1 MNQNL
6 HVIRRVTAEAMQ
18 TDGQLLD
25 AYSDRRDGAAFAE
38 LVRRHGPMVWGVC
51 RRMLPNR
58 QDAEDAFQ
66 ATFLVLVRKSASVR
80 PAERVGNWLH
90 GVAVRAAQKAA
101 VAARRRERSVEGVAD
116 PAIVESGAWR
126 DVLPILDE
134 ELSLLPDRYR
144 SVIVLC
150 DLEQMT
156 RTAAARRL
164 GVPEGTVAGWLAR
177 ARALLGKRLARRGVG
192 APALAAL
199 ISERVVSALVPAPVI
214 RTTIEDANRAAPT
227 PVGVATLTEGVIRTM
242 FLKKIRSAAIAVLVG
257 LGAVASGAV
266 LLTRPTV
273 AAQPARTEAT
283 GATALVKPVERP
295 AANPPENCVHV
306 DRGLEPSAARYRALF
321 ERTLYVLVEHFG
333 QITSANAYEG
343 RIETRQP
350 FGNRTAVVAIR
361 AAEEGGGYLVEVRI
375 LHEAGGGKP
384 TGRDVDLERV
394 ILRQLAPQTEI
405 RSGDRAVPTARTG
418 ATSSSSQQQ
427 IEARPDPTT
436 PRAQKPVE
444 SKDDQVRRLQKE
456 VDELRER
463 VRALERRLSN
473 RENGASPP
481 AKDGR

>member
-6 HVIRRVTAEAMQ
+6 HPIRWATAEAMQ
-18 TDGQLLD
+18 TDGQLLE

-101 VAARRRERSVEGVAD
+101 AAARRRERSVEDVAD
-116 PAIVESGAWR
+116 PAVVESGSWR

-134 ELSLLPDRYR
+134 ELRLLPDKYR

-156 RTAAARRL
+156 RAAAARQL

-192 APALAAL
+192 TPALAAL
-199 ISERVVSALVPAPVI
+199 ISERVVSAVVPASVV
-214 RTTIEDANRAAPT
+214 RATIEAANQARQA
-227 PVGVATLTEGVIRTM
+227 PVGVATLTEGVIRAM
-242 FLKKIRSAAIAVLVG
+242 LLNKIKGAAIVVLVG
-257 LGAVASGAV
+257 FGVMASGAA
-266 LLTRPTV
+266 LLTRTTA
-273 AAQPARTEAT
+273 AAQPAHTETT
-283 GATALVKPVERP
+283 GPEKGVERP
-295 AANPPENCVHV
+295 ASSPTVGYV
-306 DRGLEPSAARYRALF
+306 RSDRRPEPSAARYKALF
-321 ERTLYVLVEHFG
+321 E
-333 QITSANAYEG
+333 QILDVVDDYFDQIATPNIYGG
-343 RIETRQP
+343 RIEARQSV
-350 FGNRTAVVAIR
+350 GNRTVVVDIR
-361 AAEEGGGYLVEVRI
+361 TTEKGSYSVSVWV
-375 LHEAGGGKP
+375 LHEATGGKP
-384 TGRDVDLERV
+384 AGRDVELERV
-394 ILRQLAPQTEI
+394 ILRRLDAQTE
-405 RSGDRAVPTARTG
+405 DRPGQSIPSRARE
-418 ATSSSSQQQ
+418 S
-427 IEARPDPTT
+427 
-436 PRAQKPVE
+436 VE
-444 SKDDQVRRLQKE
+444 PEDDHVRRLQKE

-473 RENGASPP
+473 RENSVPPP

>member
-1 MNQNL
+1 MNQHL
-6 HVIRRVTAEAMQ
+6 HAIRRATAEAMQ

-25 AYSDRRDGAAFAE
+25 AYSDHRDGAAFAE

-101 VAARRRERSVEGVAD
+101 VSARRRERSVEGVAD
-116 PAIVESGAWR
+116 PAVVESGAWR

-134 ELSLLPDRYR
+134 ELSLLPDKYR

-177 ARALLGKRLARRGVG
+177 ARALLGNRLARRGVG
-192 APALAAL
+192 TPALAAL
-199 ISERVVSALVPAPVI
+199 ISERVVSALVPAPLV
-214 RTTIEDANRAAPT
+214 RTTIEAANQAGPT
-227 PVGVATLTEGVIRTM
+227 PTGVATLTEGVIRTM
-242 FLKKIRSAAIAVLVG
+242 FLKKIRSAAIAVLVA
-257 LGAVASGAV
+257 LGVVASGAV

-283 GATALVKPVERP
+283 GLVKLVERP
-295 AANPPENCVHV
+295 AANPPENCAHV
-306 DRGLEPSAARYRALF
+306 DRSLEPSAARYRALF
-321 ERTLYVLVEHFG
+321 ERALYVLVEHFG

-343 RIETRQP
+343 RIETRQQ
-350 FGNRTAVVAIR
+350 FGNRTAVVTIR

-375 LHEAGGGKP
+375 LHEVPGVPAFP
-384 TGRDVDLERV
+384 DADLERV
-394 ILRQLAPQTEI
+394 VLRQLAPQTEI
-405 RSGDRAVPTARTG
+405 RSGDRAIPTVRTG
-418 ATSSSSQQQ
+418 ATVSSSPQQ

-436 PRAQKPVE
+436 PRVQKPVE
-444 SKDDQVRRLQKE
+444 SEDDQVRRLQKE

-463 VRALERRLSN
+463 VRALERRPSN
-473 RENGASPP
+473 RENGVSPS

>member
-1 MNQNL
+1 MNHHL
-6 HVIRRVTAEAMQ
+6 HAIRWAAAEAMQ
-18 TDGQLLD
+18 TDGQLLE

-66 ATFLVLVRKSASVR
+66 ATFLVLVRKPASVR

-101 VAARRRERSVEGVAD
+101 AAARRRERSVEGVAD
-116 PAIVESGAWR
+116 PAVVEAGAWR

-150 DLEQMT
+150 DLDQMT
-156 RTAAARRL
+156 RTAAARQL

-192 APALAAL
+192 TPVLAAL
-199 ISERVVSALVPAPVI
+199 ICERVVSAVVPASVV
-214 RTTIEDANRAAPT
+214 RVTIEAANQAGPAAA
-227 PVGVATLTEGVIRTM
+227 GVATLTEGVIRAM
-242 FLKKIRSAAIAVLVG
+242 FLNKIKGAAIAVLVG
-257 LGAVASGAV
+257 FGAMASGAA
-266 LLTRPTV
+266 LLTRPTA

-283 GATALVKPVERP
+283 GPVKPVERP
-295 AANPPENCVHV
+295 AGGTPAYYVHI

-321 ERTLYVLVEHFG
+321 GKTLDVLAQHFEV
-333 QITSANAYEG
+333 ITSADAYSG

-350 FGNRTAVVAIR
+350 LGNRTAVVVIS
-361 AAEEGGGYLVEVRI
+361 AAEEGGGYLVGVRI
-375 LHEAGGGKP
+375 LHEAAGGKP
-384 TGRDVDLERV
+384 AGRDVDLERG
-394 ILRQLAPQTEI
+394 ILRRLAPQTEI
-405 RSGDRAVPTARTG
+405 RSGDQAIPTVRTG
-418 ATSSSSQQQ
+418 VIVRRSPPQP
-427 IEARPDPTT
+427 EARPDQTIPS
-436 PRAQKPVE
+436 RVQKPVE
-444 SKDDQVRRLQKE
+444 PEDDQVRRLQKE

-473 RENGASPP
+473 RENSVPPP

>member
-1 MNQNL
+1 
-6 HVIRRVTAEAMQ
+6 MQ
-18 TDGQLLD
+18 TDGQLLE

-51 RRMLPNR
+51 CRMLPNR

-101 VAARRRERSVEGVAD
+101 AAARRRERSVEGVAD
-116 PAIVESGAWR
+116 PGVVEGGAWC

-156 RTAAARRL
+156 RTAAARQL

-192 APALAAL
+192 IPALAVL
-199 ISERVVSALVPAPVI
+199 ISERVVSAVVPASVVPASVV
-214 RTTIEDANRAAPT
+214 RVTIEAANQAGPAAA
-227 PVGVATLTEGVIRTM
+227 GVATLTEGVIRAM
-242 FLKKIRSAAIAVLVG
+242 FLNKIKGAAIAALVG
-257 LGAVASGAV
+257 LVVMASGAA
-266 LLTRPTV
+266 LLTRPTA

-283 GATALVKPVERP
+283 GPVKPVERP
-295 AANPPENCVHV
+295 AGGTPAYYVHI
-306 DRGLEPSAARYRALF
+306 DGGLEPSAARYRALF
-321 ERTLYVLVEHFG
+321 GKTLDVLAQHFEV
-333 QITSANAYEG
+333 ITSADAYSG
-343 RIETRQP
+343 RIEARQP
-350 FGNRTAVVAIR
+350 LGNRTAVVVIS
-361 AAEEGGGYLVEVRI
+361 AAEEGGGYLVGVRI
-375 LHEAGGGKP
+375 LHEAVGGKP
-384 TGRDVDLERV
+384 AGRDVDLERG
-394 ILRQLAPQTEI
+394 ILRRLAPQTEI
-405 RSGDRAVPTARTG
+405 RSGDQAIPTVRTG
-418 ATSSSSQQQ
+418 TIVSSSPPQT
-427 IEARPDPTT
+427 EARPDQTIPS
-436 PRAQKPVE
+436 RVQKPVE
-444 SKDDQVRRLQKE
+444 PEDDQVRRLQKE

-473 RENGASPP
+473 RENGVPPP

>member
-6 HVIRRVTAEAMQ
+6 HAIRRVTAEAMQ

-25 AYSDRRDGAAFAE
+25 AYSDRRDGSAFAE
-38 LVRRHGPMVWGVC
+38 LVRRHGSMVWGVC

-58 QDAEDAFQ
+58 HDAEDAFQ

-101 VAARRRERSVEGVAD
+101 TAARRRERSVEDVAD
-116 PAIVESGAWR
+116 PAVVESDAWR

-134 ELSLLPDRYR
+134 ELSLLPDKYR

-192 APALAAL
+192 TPALAAL
-199 ISERVVSALVPAPVI
+199 ISERVVSALVPAPLV
-214 RTTIEDANRAAPT
+214 RTTIEAANQAGPT

-242 FLKKIRSAAIAVLVG
+242 FLKKIRSAAIAVLVA
-257 LGAVASGAV
+257 LGVVASGAV
-266 LLTRPTV
+266 LLMRPTV
-273 AAQPARTEAT
+273 AAQPVRTEAT
-283 GATALVKPVERP
+283 GLVKPVERP
-295 AANPPENCVHV
+295 AANLPENCVHV
-306 DRGLEPSAARYRALF
+306 DRGLEPSAARYRAIF

-343 RIETRQP
+343 RIETRQIRIVTAP
-350 FGNRTAVVAIR
+350 QLGNRTAVVTIR
-361 AAEEGGGYLVEVRI
+361 AAEKGGGYSVEVRI
-375 LHEAGGGKP
+375 LHEVPGVPAFP
-384 TGRDVDLERV
+384 DADLERI

-405 RSGDRAVPTARTG
+405 RSGDRAIPTARTG
-418 ATSSSSQQQ
+418 ATASSSPQQ
-427 IEARPDPTT
+427 IEAQPNPTT
-436 PRAQKPVE
+436 PRVQKPVE
-444 SKDDQVRRLQKE
+444 SEDDQVRRLQKE
-456 VDELRER
+456 VDELRES
-463 VRALERRLSN
+463 E
-473 RENGASPP
+473 GA
-481 AKDGR
+481 